1 MEDSLIT
8 LLESFGFPVYR
19 QGSLTEENGYP
30 ESFFTFWNNDSPD
43 HSYYDN
49 TDYGTDWNFNV
60 YFYSTDPELVYKTI
74 TDARILLKQ
83 NNWVVPTKGFDVR
96 SDLATHTGRGLT
108 IFYLEV

>member
-1 MEDSLIT
+1 MEDALIT

-30 ESFFTFWNNDSPD
+30 ESFFTFWNNDAPD

-74 TDARILLKQ
+74 TDARLLLKQ
-83 NNWVVPTKGFDVR
+83 NKWVVPTKGFDVR

-108 IFYLEV
+108 IFYLDV